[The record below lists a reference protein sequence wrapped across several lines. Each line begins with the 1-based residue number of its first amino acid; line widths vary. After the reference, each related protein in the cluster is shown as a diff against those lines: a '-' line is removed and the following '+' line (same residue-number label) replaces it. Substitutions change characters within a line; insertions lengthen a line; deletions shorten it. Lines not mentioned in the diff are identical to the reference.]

1 LLIKFEG
8 GDEINTEVG
17 QAYHGKSLKSN
28 IYEDTMNN
36 NEDND
41 ENRNSRISSVEFP
54 GNEFNMLEEDLNLS
68 TESSYKSQVSREK
81 LREAFQ
87 SSRLASLADTSPVN
101 YKVVTGGSTD
111 SEDSHESDDSHE
123 SADSYE
129 SDDSHDSEDSED
141 SESDDREVNDK
152 NIMLEDSSGLTAQV
166 VEVDENNEW
175 INTDLPEILSSGAS
189 GSSRAPVL
197 LKKNPASH
205 SRYDG
210 RESVSG
216 SSGRKRKRKGGKELL
231 KKHKIDYIAEFTR
244 NEKTPDEWSDP
255 AKYLVKCDYCD
266 SKLCY
271 KAYVRHLQTQHP
283 AASKVRRECEICY
296 REVLE
301 VVLKHHKA
309 ALHSNCKVRSGEE
322 EDIRKTIVKCDEC
335 GKNSSYKHLS
345 NHYQRHHPGFKLH
358 WVKCDICGN
367 NKIHQVKMKHHLK
380 LAHGKI

>member
-87 SSRLASLADTSPVN
+87 SRRLATLADTSPVN

-111 SEDSHESDDSHE
+111 SEDSYDSYDSRDSDDSHE
-123 SADSYE
+123 
-129 SDDSHDSEDSED
+129 SEDSED
-141 SESDDREVNDK
+141 SESDDREVNDENK
-152 NIMLEDSSGLTAQV
+152 MLEGSSDLTAQV
-166 VEVDENNEW
+166 VEVEESNDL
-175 INTDLPEILSSGAS
+175 INTDLPEILSPGAS
-189 GSSRAPVL
+189 GSCRAPVL

-205 SRYDG
+205 SCYDS

-216 SSGRKRKRKGGKELL
+216 SSGKKRKRKGDKELL
-231 KKHKIDYIAEFTR
+231 KKHKVDYTEEFSR
-244 NEKTPDEWSDP
+244 NERAHEEWSDP

-271 KAYVRHLQTQHP
+271 KAYVRHLQIQHP
-283 AASKVRRECEICY
+283 TVSRKRRKCEICS
-296 REVLE
+296 REVLK
-301 VVLKHHKA
+301 VLLKHHKA
-309 ALHSNCKVRSGEE
+309 ALHSNTKVRSDEK
-322 EDIRKTIVKCDEC
+322 EDIRATIVKCDKC
-335 GKNSSYKHLS
+335 GKNSSYRHLS
-345 NHYQRHHPGFKLH
+345 GHYHRDHPGFKLY
-358 WVKCDICGN
+358 WVKCDICG

-380 LAHGKI
+380 LVHGKI

>member
-216 SSGRKRKRKGGKELL
+216 SSGRKMKRIGGKELL
-231 KKHKIDYIAEFTR
+231 KKHI
-244 NEKTPDEWSDP
+244 NGKTPEDP
-255 AKYLVKCDYCD
+255 AKYLVNCDYCD
-266 SKLCY
+266 SKLAY
-271 KAYVRHLQTQHP
+271 KWYVRHLQTQHP
-283 AASKVRRECEICY
+283 TVSKVRRKCEICY
-296 REVLE
+296 REVLI

-309 ALHSNCKVRSGEE
+309 AFHSNSRARIGKEE
-322 EDIRKTIVKCDEC
+322 NIRKARVKCDEC
-335 GKNSSYKHLS
+335 GKNSSYRRLS
-345 NHYQRHHPGFKLH
+345 EHYLRVHPGFKLH
-358 WVKCDICGN
+358 LVKCDICGN
-367 NKIHQVKMKHHLK
+367 NIYQVNLKHHLK
-380 LAHGKI
+380 LVHGKI